1 MVQLRTQRT
10 ALVLYGV
17 LLILPTLVLGG
28 LQWNQ
33 IVQDKKSE
41 LAAVPRSADD
51 AARRLRDTLRAELDK
66 LLEAEQARPFKQ
78 FARLYYP
85 GAAALAPDQPLPSPL
100 LTAPRPAGLEA
111 WFAFDLPEAGRKGM
125 PELDLF
131 MGSGPESAASE
142 RELTDATLTLVS
154 DNLADDPM
162 RRFIRLVD
170 YDSRNYP
177 LLDLAANRAA
187 PEDAECLS
195 NQRQL
200 LVETEVEVR
209 ESRYHL
215 QAFESPPGVPRVAAT
230 RRVLMEKKPEMRGM
244 NPCLHRLSNGL
255 GLMQGFFLD
264 PQWLFDELP
273 RSVARNV
280 LDPSQRFVAPGETC
294 CQGSTEVHAEVQLAD
309 ALGLELRPPL
319 EPNAWTV
326 RIAVDTADIEARFQR
341 RVTRFLGVA
350 AMLLLSLSSGMV
362 LLLRSVARD
371 VEQAERTEN
380 FVAAVTHELRT
391 PLASIKL
398 HGEMLLDGWASDPE
412 RQREYYRRIVRE
424 TERLST
430 LVERVLEQA
439 RLSAAGAAHP
449 YPGDLSRMVGALQV
463 QLSDAGDAGGADLA
477 FELAPDL
484 PQVLLTPEAVTS
496 ILVNLVENARKY
508 APVDVHQPGSEPIR
522 VVTRPVDGT
531 VALEVLD
538 RGPGIPEAERSR
550 IFQAFYRMGNEATR
564 TSRGTGLG
572 LHLVELQASSIGA
585 DVEVGERPGGGAAF
599 RVRFRPAPDEA

>member
-41 LAAVPRSADD
+41 LAAVPRAADD
-51 AARRLRDTLRAELDK
+51 AARRLRDTLRAELSK
-66 LLEAEQARPFKQ
+66 LLESEQARPFQQ
-78 FARLYYP
+78 FARLFYP
-85 GAAALAPDQPLPSPL
+85 GPAAEAPIQPLDSPL
-100 LTAPRPAGLEA
+100 LTERRPRGLQA
-111 WFAFDLPEAGRKGM
+111 WFAFDLPEAARTGQ

-131 MGSGPESAASE
+131 FGAGPSAGAEQSE
-142 RELTDATLTLVS
+142 LEDATVTLAL
-154 DNLADDPM
+154 DNVADDPM
-162 RRFIRLVD
+162 RRYIRLVD
-170 YDSRNYP
+170 YESRHYP
-177 LLDLAANRAA
+177 LLDLAANRAGEA
-187 PEDAECLS
+187 DEECLAG
-195 NQRQL
+195 QREML
-200 LVETEVEVR
+200 LENEVEVR

-215 QAFESPPGVPRVAAT
+215 QSFESPPGVPRVAAT
-230 RRVLMEKKPEMRGM
+230 RRVLMQEMPDMRGM
-244 NPCLHRLSNGL
+244 NPCLHRLGNGL

-264 PQWLFDELP
+264 PVWLFEELP

-294 CQGSTEVHAEVQLAD
+294 CQGSAEVHAEVPLAD

-319 EPNAWTV
+319 EPAAWTV

-398 HGEMLLDGWASDPE
+398 HGEMLLDGWASDPD

-439 RLSAAGAAHP
+439 RLSAGAARP
-449 YPGDLSRMVGALQV
+449 YPGDLSRLVGALQV
-463 QLSDAGDAGGADLA
+463 QLTDAGDAGGADLA
-477 FELAPDL
+477 FELASDL
-484 PQVLLTPEAVTS
+484 HQVLLTPEAVTS

-508 APVDVHQPGSEPIR
+508 APVDASDSASEPIR
-522 VVTRPVDGT
+522 VVTRGVDGQ
-531 VALEVLD
+531 VVLEVLD
-538 RGPGIPEAERSR
+538 RGPGIPEAERGR

-585 DVEVGERPGGGAAF
+585 RVEVADRPGGGAAF
-599 RVRFRPAPDEA
+599 RVRFRPAPEEA